1 MLADHLLRLLP
12 MIVSRCLIERG
23 KECDPMIKICHLL
36 LIWKKNKSLLVNVIL
51 VITYWHHE
59 REKQRKWWTLF
70 SWSSSSHRDSP
81 SAICPLPGAQVT
93 QAAFEDLRDIWRDTF
108 DPGEISAL
116 GVILLIHGDN
126 CCSSDDT
133 FDLGAILGLE
143 RDTFDLGEIP
153 IVAVNPSCEY
163 LGADQLEFC

>member
-23 KECDPMIKICHLL
+23 KECEPMVKICHLL
-36 LIWKKNKSLLVNVIL
+36 LIWRKNKSLLVNVIL

-70 SWSSSSHRDSP
+70 SWPSSSHRDSP
-81 SAICPLPGAQVT
+81 SAICPLPSAQVT

-108 DPGEISAL
+108 DPGRYLLLGWYFWYMEITAAL
-116 GVILLIHGDN
+116 VMILLIWG
-126 CCSSDDT
+126 
-133 FDLGAILGLE
+133 
-143 RDTFDLGEIP
+143 R
-153 IVAVNPSCEY
+153 Y
-163 LGADQLEFC
+163 LVWSETLLIWGRYQL